1 MDGKFP
7 QTNHPQ
13 QFHQTSN
20 FLAQSTSKSSSNAP
34 HPQPYFPSQF
44 AQQHQQMPIP
54 FNPICDASPQQIVQQ
69 LVART
74 GLDPM
79 QLAKLF
85 AEQQSQHCGG
95 SPNQMQFL
103 SPQQQQQWL
112 AQRMANTKQIVI
124 GNEGGITLNQP
135 NLHGEELCDSGN
147 ETSSLSPGHTP
158 MTASSPHSMPS
169 RSNSFSGDFSLL
181 IHSC

>member
-20 FLAQSTSKSSSNAP
+20 FLAQSSSKPSSNA
-34 HPQPYFPSQF
+34 PQPYFPSQF
-44 AQQHQQMPIP
+44 VQNHQQIAAS
-54 FNPICDASPQQIVQQ
+54 FNPLCDASPQQIVQQ

-79 QLAKLF
+79 QLVKLF
-85 AEQQSQHCGG
+85 AEQQSQHF
-95 SPNQMQFL
+95 SPSNPNQMQFL
-103 SPQQQQQWL
+103 SPQQQQQWF
-112 AQRMANTKQIVI
+112 AQRMANNNKQIVV
-124 GNEGGITLNQP
+124 GNRGPITLTQP
-135 NLHGEELCDSGN
+135 HLHGEEMCDSGN

-181 IHSC
+181 IHS